1 MRCDFLHGGTSEQH
15 QRRKW
20 DGLTQGHDPSLDRL
34 AACPSGP
41 PSCLRGSAAPNKV
54 VFGQVKKMR
63 AAFPQ
68 FSESEVQSK
77 SYDPAEL
84 AALLSEPWSNGTCR
98 GYVIM
103 AMENCGFA
111 DQDIRRIMAELY
123 ELFDF
128 VSLDEAEAHYQK
140 SPY

>member
-1 MRCDFLHGGTSEQH
+1 M
-15 QRRKW
+15 
-20 DGLTQGHDPSLDRL
+20 
-34 AACPSGP
+34 
-41 PSCLRGSAAPNKV
+41 
-54 VFGQVKKMR
+54 
-63 AAFPQ
+63 
-68 FSESEVQSK
+68 

-84 AALLSEPWSNGTCR
+84 VALLSEPWSNGACR

>member
-1 MRCDFLHGGTSEQH
+1 MTFSTEERANNTSAANGAGQP
-15 QRRKW
+15 
-20 DGLTQGHDPSLDRL
+20 QGHDPPQDRL

-41 PSCLRGSAAPNKV
+41 PSCLCGSAAPNKA
-54 VFGQVKKMR
+54 VFGRVKKMR
-63 AAFPQ
+63 AALPQ
-68 FSESEVQSK
+68 IYESEVQSM

-84 AALLSEPWSNGTCR
+84 AALLSEPWSNGACR

-140 SPY
+140 SSY

>member
-1 MRCDFLHGGTSEQH
+1 M
-15 QRRKW
+15 
-20 DGLTQGHDPSLDRL
+20 
-34 AACPSGP
+34 
-41 PSCLRGSAAPNKV
+41 N
-54 VFGQVKKMR
+54 
-63 AAFPQ
+63 
-68 FSESEVQSK
+68 
-77 SYDPAEL
+77 YDPAEL

-111 DQDIRRIMAELY
+111 SDDIRRIIAELH

-128 VSLDEAEAHYQK
+128 VSLEEAEAHYQK

>member
-1 MRCDFLHGGTSEQH
+1 MRAFFVIRTSRQSVP
-15 QRRKW
+15 RCGVAPR
-20 DGLTQGHDPSLDRL
+20 D
-34 AACPSGP
+34 
-41 PSCLRGSAAPNKV
+41 AAPHRPR
-54 VFGQVKKMR
+54 FGHSSTQHR
-63 AAFPQ
+63 
-68 FSESEVQSK
+68 
-77 SYDPAEL
+77 
-84 AALLSEPWSNGTCR
+84 NGACR

>member
-1 MRCDFLHGGTSEQH
+1 M
-15 QRRKW
+15 
-20 DGLTQGHDPSLDRL
+20 
-34 AACPSGP
+34 
-41 PSCLRGSAAPNKV
+41 
-54 VFGQVKKMR
+54 
-63 AAFPQ
+63 
-68 FSESEVQSK
+68 

-84 AALLSEPWSNGTCR
+84 AALLSEHWSNGACR

-103 AMENCGFA
+103 AMQNCGFA

-140 SPY
+140 NPY